1 MKLKLVCAWLAA
13 GTAMLSAAVFAHG
26 NATGIVGERMM
37 GMMML
42 GEQVKLLT
50 PILAADAAADP
61 AAVAKAA
68 EMIEMHAGP
77 AMTKLFPEGSIEGP
91 SEARPEIWARWEEFS
106 GYASRLA
113 QLGTELRSA
122 AALQPAASTIPASIE
137 PPSLAAEWET
147 LEFAVLLGLE
157 QAEKQ
162 RAMEGAVVEGS
173 KPPRSPAAIF
183 GEITAT
189 CSSCHASFRR

>member
-50 PILAADAAADP
+50 PILAADP

-91 SEARPEIWARWEEFS
+91 SEAPSFLLI
-106 GYASRLA
+106 LA
-113 QLGTELRSA
+113 LL
-122 AALQPAASTIPASIE
+122 LI
-137 PPSLAAEWET
+137 
-147 LEFAVLLGLE
+147 VLTTSSSS
-157 QAEKQ
+157 
-162 RAMEGAVVEGS
+162 VDS
-173 KPPRSPAAIF
+173 KPVLALT
-183 GEITAT
+183 G
-189 CSSCHASFRR
+189 